1 MAREPHVNIR
11 MRSLTAAL
19 TILAILSCALLVV
32 ANAVP
37 LVMGAL
43 GHMPLSAAP
52 LIFIG
57 TAYMALQLVLRPAL
71 KELLQR
77 LLLGLAFVLWGVDQL
92 LPSSVLAAVLGDV
105 VIILFVVDLG
115 VITFAHLR
123 IDDKD
128 TP

>member
-1 MAREPHVNIR
+1 

-19 TILAILSCALLVV
+19 TILAILSCALLLV

-37 LVMGAL
+37 RVMASL
-43 GHMPLSAAP
+43 GHVPLSAAP
-52 LIFIG
+52 LILIG
-57 TAYMALQLVLRPAL
+57 TGYMALQCVLRPAF

-92 LPSSVLAAVLGDV
+92 LPANTLAAVLGDV
-105 VIILFVVDLG
+105 VIILFVADLG